1 MRGLWRKDYYLGRK
15 YLLLAAV
22 IGALLIFMAY
32 WLRLAFIYGNLRF
45 LPQPDRQETLRGLDM
60 GFPAL
65 PGVALLFI
73 TIKAV
78 NVSVY
83 ADRQAGWNRY
93 LLATPLGERVIVR
106 AKYLEFIGAEVA
118 ALTLGLIAA
127 GVYGLCFGFD
137 RVRIGCVGL
146 AGAFLLAVLCEC
158 IMLPLAYRYASEN
171 IAVGGAFLGML
182 LPGYLTMG
190 IFFVTV
196 SDPEQ
201 TLRLLGNWCAS
212 HLRLLFCAEL
222 GMILLA
228 LAASCFLSLSVV
240 KKRKWCEKGI

>member
-73 TIKAV
+73 TIMAV

-106 AKYLEFIGAEVA
+106 AKSLEFIGAEVA
-118 ALTLGLIAA
+118 ALALGLIAA
-127 GVYGLCFGFD
+127 GVYGLSFGFD

-190 IFFVTV
+190 IFFCDGFGSGADSAPAGKLVRLP
-196 SDPEQ
+196 SPAAL
-201 TLRLLGNWCAS
+201 LRGAGNDSAGACGV
-212 HLRLLFCAEL
+212 LLFISFCRE
-222 GMILLA
+222 
-228 LAASCFLSLSVV
+228 
-240 KKRKWCEKGI
+240 KKEMV

>member
-118 ALTLGLIAA
+118 ALALGLIAA
-127 GVYGLCFGFD
+127 GVYGLC
-137 RVRIGCVGL
+137 
-146 AGAFLLAVLCEC
+146 
-158 IMLPLAYRYASEN
+158 YRYASEN

-190 IFFVTV
+190 IFFCDGFGSGADSAPAGKLVRLP
-196 SDPEQ
+196 SPAAL
-201 TLRLLGNWCAS
+201 LRGAGNDSAGACGV
-212 HLRLLFCAEL
+212 LLFISFCRE
-222 GMILLA
+222 
-228 LAASCFLSLSVV
+228 
-240 KKRKWCEKGI
+240 KKEMV